1 MWRVAEVQTIRR
13 DVASWEYQQQN
24 TVTQSSTK
32 SKYITLSESGKEKK
46 FTLMLLQEIAN
57 VESPGYI
64 YGNNEASI
72 SIPNNKQLSN
82 ITKNID
88 ITEQFIR

>member
-1 MWRVAEVQTIRR
+1 
-13 DVASWEYQQQN
+13 
-24 TVTQSSTK
+24 
-32 SKYITLSESGKEKK
+32 
-46 FTLMLLQEIAN
+46 MLLQEIAN

-88 ITEQFIR
+88 ITEQFIRWYVYEGRIELKKIRPKKNSSDITKNVPVET